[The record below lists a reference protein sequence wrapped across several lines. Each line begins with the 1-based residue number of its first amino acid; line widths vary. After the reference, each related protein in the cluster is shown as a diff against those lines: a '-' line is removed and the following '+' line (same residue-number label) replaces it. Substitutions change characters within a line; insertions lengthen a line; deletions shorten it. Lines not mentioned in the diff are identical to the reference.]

1 MSREGSRGQVPVDSR
16 NEIEALAAAFTA
28 AAREARPL
36 LVEARLPPAV
46 RPGLA
51 YLFANRRT

>member
-1 MSREGSRGQVPVDSR
+1 VPVDSR

>member
-1 MSREGSRGQVPVDSR
+1 MIWNSRKKKIRV
-16 NEIEALAAAFTA
+16 LFLCL
-28 AAREARPL
+28 L

-51 YLFANRRT
+51 YLFVNRRTKIKLWS

>member
-1 MSREGSRGQVPVDSR
+1 MPVDSR
-16 NEIEALAAAFTA
+16 NEIEALVAAFTA
-28 AAREARPL
+28 AREARSL

-46 RPGLA
+46 GPGLA